1 MKRLVGILPASGK
14 ANRIGGIPKF
24 CLPVE
29 QNLTLIQWHVNQ
41 MLEVCDEVRISTRSI
56 WMPLLSE
63 MKIDATLIEI
73 EPSTMSDAV
82 YRMSREN
89 EELIIG
95 MPDTFIYGATTNVYS
110 QLMTL
115 EADIVL
121 GVWECAEYLK
131 GKVGQVSIDE
141 KTKRITGSMDKSISC
156 NFPLMWGIIRFNLA
170 RDILDR
176 SLNHPGEQFQA
187 LIDAKYVVKGQKIQ
201 GKYFDLGNFSVLK
214 ELYSIL

>member
-1 MKRLVGILPASGK
+1 MTKIVGILPASGK

-41 MLEVCDEVRISTRSI
+41 MLEVCDEVRVSTRSI
-56 WMPLLSE
+56 WMPLLTE
-63 MKIDATLIEI
+63 MKIEASLIEI

-89 EELIIG
+89 EDLIIG
-95 MPDTFIYGATTNVYS
+95 MPDTYIYGASSNIYRE
-110 QLMTL
+110 LMAL
-115 EADIVL
+115 DAEIVL
-121 GVWECAEYLK
+121 GVWDCAEYLK
-131 GKVGQVSIDE
+131 GKVGQVSIDD
-141 KTKRITGSMDKSISC
+141 KTKKIISSMDKSIAC
-156 NFPLMWGIIRFNLA
+156 DYPLMWGIIRFNLD
-170 RDILDR
+170 REILDR
-176 SLNHPGEQFQA
+176 SLNHPGEQFQS
-187 LIDAKYVVKGQKIQ
+187 LIDANYIMKGQKMR